1 MQTAQARHS
10 WKNRLARCLAFV
22 ALGVAPLV
30 LLPIAANAK
39 PIELVVPI
47 APGGSTDGLARVI
60 AEELAKKWNEPV
72 LVISKPGAGVTVAAR
87 YVMEQPADG
96 RTLFLGTAVMGVVP
110 FQKVVPFDYNLFSP
124 VVPLYNTP
132 SVLYVRASLPVNNV
146 REFVEWARKN
156 PAGVSFGSTGVG
168 STTHIDAENFAATTG
183 INMVHVPYAGSS
195 ATFPAMAGDH
205 IDAAFASPSMNSQIA
220 KSGAK
225 VKALMV
231 GSDKPLA
238 AWPDVPVVDRSVM
251 GDYRA
256 DNWGGIFLLAR
267 TPAPTLD
274 KVNADINAVLAL
286 PSVREKFNSFALIP
300 MGGSRES
307 FAAFLAS
314 ERTRLGALIKTR
326 SIPIE

>member
-1 MQTAQARHS
+1 MQTSHS
-10 WKNRLARCLAFV
+10 ISGWTSRLARCLISM
-22 ALGVAPLV
+22 ALTAA
-30 LLPIAANAK
+30 LLPLAAQAK
-39 PIELVVPI
+39 PIELVVPS
-47 APGGSTDGLARVI
+47 APGGSTDALARVI

-72 LVISKPGAGVTVAAR
+72 LVVSKPGAGVTVAAR

-110 FQKVVPFDYNLFSP
+110 FQKVVPFDFNLLSP
-124 VVPLYNTP
+124 VIALYNTP

-146 REFVEWARKN
+146 REFIAWAKKN

-183 INMVHVPYAGSS
+183 ITMVHVPYSGSS

-220 KSGAK
+220 KGGSR

-231 GSDKPLA
+231 GSDKPLT
-238 AWPDVPVVDRSVM
+238 AWPDVPIVEKGLM

-256 DNWGGIFLLAR
+256 DNWGGIFLLAK
-267 TPAPTLD
+267 TTAPILD
-274 KVNADINAVLAL
+274 RINQDINAVLEM
-286 PSVREKFNSFALIP
+286 PVVREKFNNFALVP
-300 MGGSRES
+300 MGGPRGAFVS
-307 FAAFLAS
+307 FLAS

-326 SIPIE
+326 NIPIE